1 MSSLWT
7 PGGERP
13 IRRDP
18 PTGEPEHPG
27 GPPDSGSSGGWSGG
41 GGGSRGGG
49 SAGGTG
55 AGAGAGEPSPEEMQ
69 ARMAELQ
76 EQLARTPAYL
86 VVANHAFG
94 LFELA
99 ALHLSLQPPQLDQAS
114 LAIDAMA
121 ALVEGLGDRLG
132 EHAAELSDG
141 LAQLRM
147 AYVEIHGAQGAGAGG
162 GVAGGGGA
170 RGDGNGGGAAS
181 GAGESED
188 PAGSG

>member
-13 IRRDP
+13 VRRDP
-18 PTGEPEHPG
+18 PAGEPERPG
-27 GPPDSGSSGGWSGG
+27 GPPESGSSGGWSGG
-41 GGGSRGGG
+41 GND
-49 SAGGTG
+49 AGG
-55 AGAGAGEPSPEEMQ
+55 AGARGGDAGELSPEEMR

-99 ALHLSLQPPQLDQAS
+99 ALHLSLEPPQLDQAR

-121 ALVEGLGDRLG
+121 AVVEGLGDRLG

-147 AYVEIHGAQGAGAGG
+147 AYVQIHGAHGAGG
-162 GVAGGGGA
+162 GDGGVGAGG
-170 RGDGNGGGAAS
+170 DDS
-181 GAGESED
+181 TD

>member
-18 PTGEPEHPG
+18 PAGEHERPG
-27 GPPDSGSSGGWSGG
+27 GPPESGSSAGW
-41 GGGSRGGG
+41 GGGSGQAGGG
-49 SAGGTG
+49 AG
-55 AGAGAGEPSPEEMQ
+55 GAGELSQEEMQ
-69 ARMAELQ
+69 AQMAELQ
-76 EQLARTPAYL
+76 EQLARTPANL

-99 ALHLSLQPPQLDQAS
+99 ALHLSLQPPQLDQAR

-132 EHAAELSDG
+132 EHATELSDG

-147 AYVEIHGAQGAGAGG
+147 AYVQIHGTRGAGG
-162 GVAGGGGA
+162 AE
-170 RGDGNGGGAAS
+170 GAAS
-181 GAGESED
+181 DEEGA
-188 PAGSG
+188 SGPTG